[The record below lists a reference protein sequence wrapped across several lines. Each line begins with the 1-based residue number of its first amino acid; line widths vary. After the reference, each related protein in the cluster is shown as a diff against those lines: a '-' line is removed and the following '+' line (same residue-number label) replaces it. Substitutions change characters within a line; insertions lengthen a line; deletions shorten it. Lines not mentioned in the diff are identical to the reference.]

1 MCNRLAWGPDW
12 QFDWQR
18 LFFAHLTTRR
28 MEMGKRA
35 TRQGRGLSER
45 RRQVGGPTQIA
56 GRRSQVCLCPDSAR
70 SASQAARGQLDAR
83 PRAASHFAKSDPK
96 HLPRLL
102 AGGGSPPIRPSTYDT
117 DELDIHR
124 ISAQLGAA
132 PLVRLSPA
140 GIQDAYARLSAQGPS
155 DYSVLQVHRTLHRA
169 LDRAFRWGLIPRNP
183 ASLVLPPRPRK
194 REMKALTSGSSI

>member
-1 MCNRLAWGPDW
+1 
-12 QFDWQR
+12 
-18 LFFAHLTTRR
+18 LTGSAYFSPISRR
-28 MEMGKRA
+28 GGWRW
-35 TRQGRGLSER
+35 GRGPPARGAVYR
-45 RRQVGGPTQIA
+45 RGDGRWEGQLRLPVGGRKI
-56 GRRSQVCLCPDSAR
+56 RLCTDSAR